1 MSPRTALGAALALLL
16 AGCATAPLEDIE
28 PGERPSIESEEAGL
42 WMMMDRVE
50 GNLKTSGRVVDDP
63 ALNAYVSGLV
73 CRLAGPYCG
82 DVRVYV
88 VRAAG
93 FNASMAPNGSMRV
106 WTGLLLRSRNEAQL
120 AFVLGH
126 ELGHYLRRHS
136 LQRWR
141 EIRETTNALVF
152 FKVATAVAGLG
163 VTGTVADL
171 VALGAI
177 YSFTR
182 DNEREADRLGFER
195 MAEYGYDAG
204 EAAAVWEA
212 LLEEKEAA
220 DEPERMIFFSTH
232 PSGEERAETL
242 RTLAEEYDHV
252 ASGDALARD
261 RLMAA
266 ILPHRGD
273 WLRDELRQRKFE
285 RMQVVLDH
293 LMAEPSGLGE
303 LHFYQGEL
311 HRLRAEGDDES
322 DAVDAYQ
329 AALEAGEA
337 PAEAHRSLGLV
348 LWSLGRTAAA
358 RDAFA
363 AYLLAHPEAEDKR
376 MVAAYIDQLQ

>member
-1 MSPRTALGAALALLL
+1 MALSAALVVLI

-50 GNLKTSGRVVDDP
+50 SSLKSSGRVVDDP
-63 ALNAYVSGLV
+63 ALNAYVSELV

-141 EIRETTNALVF
+141 EVRETTNALIF
-152 FKVATAVAGLG
+152 FKVATALAGLG
-163 VTGTVADL
+163 VAGTVADL
-171 VALGAI
+171 VALGTL

-195 MAEYGYDAG
+195 MGDYGYDAH

-242 RTLAEEYDHV
+242 RALAEEYDHV
-252 ASGDALARD
+252 ASGDALGRD
-261 RLMAA
+261 RLLAA
-266 ILPHRGD
+266 VLPHRGD

-293 LMAEPSGLGE
+293 LMEEPAGLGE

-311 HRLRAEGDDES
+311 YRLRTEGDDES
-322 DAVDAYQ
+322 AAVAAYESAL
-329 AALEAGEA
+329 AAGGA

-348 LWSLGRTAAA
+348 LWSLGRKAAA
-358 RDAFA
+358 RNAFA

-376 MVAAYIDQLQ
+376 MVEAYIDQLQ